1 MQPEGFAADDVYVCE
16 SRYTAKNKTF
26 KKIKVWS
33 MPASSVKLLTRDVPL
48 PVVRVASMFAKPDLD
63 KLTMSYTQG
72 TGFVEKVR
80 SYQVF
85 FFFCTALHFCLFRHQ

>member
-16 SRYTAKNKTF
+16 SRYTAKNKAF

-80 SYQVF
+80 SHQVF
-85 FFFCTALHFCLFRHQ
+85 FSFCTALHFCLFRHK